1 MRIKALIAAMMLS
14 VMAMN
19 ANVYELPVTKVDGKE
34 YYYYEVQ
41 PKETLYSL
49 SHKLQVSQDEMI
61 KYNPSLTEGLK
72 AGTTLYFPVEALG
85 RADVTI
91 SHKVEKGETVYGIS
105 KKYHISIEQ
114 LLQLNP
120 SANEGI
126 KVGDVLTIKPVASAT
141 ETLVSSTDNGGLHTI
156 ASGETL
162 YSIAVKYKTTV
173 DDLLALNTG
182 LSVEKYNVGTVIRV
196 NPLAPIV
203 NLPQSLITSIA
214 VGNEQQ
220 AANIE
225 SEVINI
231 AILMPFMLNESHMDK
246 KTRVNL
252 DFYKGFILAADSLN
266 SAGAKIKVYAYDTYN
281 SSDSVNMILSRPEMA
296 QMNVIITPPG
306 AKDVVA
312 QVAQATDTL
321 TAYTFN
327 VFYANDTIHNTH
339 PHVIQGNIVR
349 ENMYDKVAEILVAQ
363 YGDYTPVIIGSPADR
378 SRADVVEVI
387 KKRFADNGKESI
399 EITFNK
405 KLTAS
410 DLSQLDKA
418 GKYLFIPISK
428 SEKEFAKYTAALK
441 TYIDQVASGNAVLFG
456 YPEWTVYKG
465 DRLKMLHSLGAVI
478 YSRFYYDEQA
488 QRSKEFEAKYAAA
501 FKGDMAKSTPIQAA
515 LGFDTG
521 IYLIEALRKGNGD
534 PVAGQYRYDGLQYG
548 FDFSTPTAIAGA
560 ENKVLYFIHFNSDG
574 TIDRMMY

>member
-1 MRIKALIAAMMLS
+1 MRIKALIAVMLLS
-14 VMAMN
+14 VMAMS
-19 ANVYELPVTKVDGKE
+19 ANVYELPVTTVDGKE

-61 KYNPSLTEGLK
+61 KYNPSLAEGLR
-72 AGTTLYFPVEALG
+72 AGTTLYFPVETLG
-85 RADVTI
+85 RADVVIT
-91 SHKVEKGETVYGIS
+91 HKVEKGETVYGIS
-105 KKYHISIEQ
+105 KRYHISIEQ

-120 SANEGI
+120 SAQEGI
-126 KVGDVLTIKPVASAT
+126 KVGDELTIKLVADNTMAVTAT
-141 ETLVSSTDNGGLHTI
+141 NGNSGLHTI
-156 ASGETL
+156 TSGETL

-173 DDLLALNTG
+173 GDLLALNPG
-182 LSVEKYNVGTVIRV
+182 LSVEKYDIGTVIRV
-196 NPLAPIV
+196 NPLAPIA

-214 VGNEQQ
+214 DGNEPQS
-220 AANIE
+220 ANAE
-225 SEVINI
+225 SEDINI
-231 AILMPFMLNESHMDK
+231 AILMPFMLNEPETDK
-246 KTRVNL
+246 KTRANM

-266 SAGAKIKVYAYDTYN
+266 RTGTKIKVYAYDTYN
-281 SSDSVNMILSRPEMA
+281 SIDSVNVILGRPEMER
-296 QMNVIITPPG
+296 MNVIITPPG

-312 QVAQATDTL
+312 QVAQMTDAL
-321 TAYTFN
+321 SAYTFN
-327 VFYANDTIHNTH
+327 VFYANDMMHRSH

-349 ENMYDKVAEILVAQ
+349 ENMYDKVAATLVAQ

-387 KKRFADNGKESI
+387 KKHFAENGKEAI

-428 SEKEFAKYTAALK
+428 SEKEFAKYAAALK
-441 TYIDQVASGNAVLFG
+441 TYIDQVARGNAVLFG

-465 DRLKMLHSLGAVI
+465 DRLRTLHSLGTVI

-488 QRSKEFEAKYAAA
+488 QRSKEFESKYAVA
-501 FKGDMAKSTPIQAA
+501 FKGDMVKSTPIQAA

-521 IYLIEALRKGNGD
+521 IYLIKALRRGNGD
-534 PVAGQYRYDGLQYG
+534 LVTGQFKYDGLQYG
-548 FDFSTPTAIAGA
+548 FDFTTPTATAGA
-560 ENKVLYFIHFNSDG
+560 ENQVLYFIHFKSDG
-574 TIDRMMY
+574 TVERVMH